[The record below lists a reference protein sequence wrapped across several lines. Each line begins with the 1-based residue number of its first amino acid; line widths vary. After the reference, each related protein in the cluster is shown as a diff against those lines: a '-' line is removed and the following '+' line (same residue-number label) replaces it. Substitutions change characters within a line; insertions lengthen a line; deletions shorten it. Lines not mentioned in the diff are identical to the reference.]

1 MTINAEWLEIDGE
14 RVVQGLQAAREALNT
29 AQGDVVLNFSSVCR
43 IDPQALRAME
53 KLAGLADGKA
63 VKVVLRG
70 VNVDIYKVLKLVKL
84 TSRFSFLA

>member
-1 MTINAEWLEIDGE
+1 MTTNAECLEIDGE
-14 RVVQGLQAAREALNT
+14 RVVETLQT
-29 AQGDVVLNFSSVCR
+29 ASETLDSVKGDVVLDFSSVR
-43 IDPQALRAME
+43 RVDPSVIRALE
-53 KLAGLADGKA
+53 KFASVADGKA

>member
-1 MTINAEWLEIDGE
+1 MTMNAEWLEIDGE
-14 RVVQGLQAAREALNT
+14 RVVQGLQAAREALDS
-29 AQGDVVLNFSSVCR
+29 AQSDVVLDFSSVRR
-43 IDPQALRAME
+43 IDPNALRTME